1 MSTFAAFKFTKLNK
15 DIRLQPRGVS
25 DNDPKAAFLC
35 EPEQR
40 EVQSFIFLEYG
51 KQNQSA
57 GGQLRALAVNG

>member
-1 MSTFAAFKFTKLNK
+1 MSTFATFKFTKLNK

-40 EVQSFIFLEYG
+40 EVQSFIFF
-51 KQNQSA
+51 
-57 GGQLRALAVNG
+57 